1 MKKKYSWKPV
11 RKEISSEISDQVWW
25 DFRWQ
30 VRDQTWYQI
39 REQLW
44 YRVNDQVRRPVRR
57 QVWGLIKEKLNE
69 EV

>member
-1 MKKKYSWKPV
+1 MKKYNWKPV
-11 RKEISSEISDQVWW
+11 DLEING
-25 DFRWQ
+25 Q

-57 QVWGLIKEKLNE
+57 QIWGLIKEKIDE
-69 EV
+69 KI